1 MNRALILEAINEL
14 QRRKLRT
21 GLTLLGMIFGVAA
34 IVAMLAVGEGSR
46 REALRLVA
54 ELGLDN
60 VIIES
65 KNIDDKRL
73 KEIRTRSLG
82 LSVADA
88 DAALAVVPGAK
99 AVALK
104 KEIKVDQLVS
114 GNTVVPARAFA
125 VSDSYAELGGLQIG
139 LGRWLSQQD
148 DASLAPVC
156 VIGPRLAHQLFG
168 DKNPVGER
176 IKLNHAWLEVV
187 GVLANRALS
196 KSEFEGVKLGLDDE
210 RLFVPWQT
218 GRARF
223 NFTALENEVDGM
235 SLRLDGQT
243 PPDIAARVLQNLIE
257 QRHAGSDDTNLIVP
271 MGLYRQNQQTQ
282 RIFTIVMSSIAAVS
296 LLVGGIG
303 IMNIMLANVLER
315 RREIGLKRALGAR
328 RRDVIQQFLAEALV
342 IAFSGALLGVLLG
355 AIAAYSIAALAGWSV
370 AWSPFSLF
378 IAVSSCVAVGLGFG
392 VFPARQAAEL
402 DPIAALRT
410 DG

>member
-1 MNRALILEAINEL
+1 MNRALITEAISEL

-46 REALRLVA
+46 REALRLVS
-54 ELGLDN
+54 ELGLNN

-65 KNIDDKRL
+65 KTIDDKRL
-73 KEIRTRSLG
+73 KEIRNRSLG
-82 LSVADA
+82 LSAADA
-88 DAALAVVPGAK
+88 DAALLVVPGAQL
-99 AVALK
+99 VALK
-104 KEIKVDQLVS
+104 KEIKVDQLS
-114 GNTVVPARAFA
+114 TGNKVETGRAFA
-125 VSDSYAELGGLQIG
+125 VSTSYAELSGLQTG
-139 LGRWLSQQD
+139 QGRWLD
-148 DASLAPVC
+148 EEDNASLAPVC
-156 VIGPRLAHQLFG
+156 VLGPRLAHKLFG
-168 DKNPVGER
+168 DRNPVGER

-187 GVLANRALS
+187 GVLADRALS

-223 NFTALENEVDGM
+223 RFTMLEDEVDGI
-235 SLRLDGQT
+235 SLRLDGKT

-257 QRHAGSDDTNLIVP
+257 QRHAGADDTNLIVP

-315 RREIGLKRALGAR
+315 KREIGLKRALGAR
-328 RRDVIQQFLAEALV
+328 KRDVIEQFLAEALV
-342 IAFSGALLGVLLG
+342 IAFSGALFGVILG
-355 AIAAYSIAALAGWSV
+355 AAAAYSIAALAGWSV
-370 AWSPFSLF
+370 AWAPVSLIF
-378 IAVSSCVAVGLGFG
+378 AVTSCVAVGLAFG
-392 VFPARQAAEL
+392 VFPARQAAAL